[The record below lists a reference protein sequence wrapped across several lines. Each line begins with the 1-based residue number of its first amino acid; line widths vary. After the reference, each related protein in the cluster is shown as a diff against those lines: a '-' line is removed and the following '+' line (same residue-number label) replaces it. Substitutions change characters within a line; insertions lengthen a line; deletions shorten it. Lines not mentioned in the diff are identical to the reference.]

1 MKQKK
6 RNRRDDR
13 RGGGRRRD
21 GRGGRED
28 GGCARASVG
37 RAGTAVPGEASWFR
51 KVHRPPDRAS
61 LAACDP
67 ACSSVVS

>member
-1 MKQKK
+1 MIGEGEEGGEM
-6 RNRRDDR
+6 
-13 RGGGRRRD
+13 RG
-21 GRGGRED
+21 ED

-37 RAGTAVPGEASWFR
+37 RAGAAVPGEASWFR